1 MSTRTRFAVV
11 ALVSLAG
18 LGLAGCSGTSTA
30 PAETPVTASAPAS
43 TAPSTPATDGT
54 SPMPTTS
61 TGTGTGTGTSGSTA
75 ACTTTNLRAT
85 AGPND
90 GAAGSVYVK
99 IVLTNAGSASCTLQ
113 GWPGVSFVGNG
124 NGSQIGKAAAFDRT
138 SAHPTVTLAPGKTAS
153 AQLRIV
159 QAGVYDATECKPTT
173 ADGFRV
179 YPPGQTASLFVKDAG
194 VAACASSSVSLL
206 TVGALQ

>member
-1 MSTRTRFAVV
+1 MSTRTRLALV

-18 LGLAGCSGTSTA
+18 LGLAGCSGTHTS
-30 PAETPVTASAPAS
+30 PAETPGNASAPAS
-43 TAPSTPATDGT
+43 TAPSAPATDGT
-54 SPMPTTS
+54 TPMPTAT
-61 TGTGTGTGTSGSTA
+61 TGTGTGSGGTAT

-85 AGPND
+85 AGPSD
-90 GAAGSVYVK
+90 GTAGSVYVK
-99 IVLTNAGSASCTLQ
+99 IVLTNAGGASCTLQ

-138 SAHPTVTLAPGKTAS
+138 SAHPTVTLAPSKTAS

-159 QAGVYDATECKPTT
+159 QAGNYDAAQCKPTT

-194 VAACASSSVSLL
+194 VAACASTSVSLL